1 MCQYQ
6 RIYVKVKTKSI
17 GKNNKKG
24 HQNIKQLKSKKEI
37 QQQVVRMILNV
48 LGYVR
53 YKDLI
58 PKTSTVRVLV
68 WIRLEEEL
76 ITFFQI
82 WKAKKT
88 KDYADEFIIGL
99 INILEGQRRI
109 LFSQKI
115 REWILKQNLKNIE
128 RKLLCRQAIRK
139 VL

>member
-1 MCQYQ
+1 
-6 RIYVKVKTKSI
+6 
-17 GKNNKKG
+17 
-24 HQNIKQLKSKKEI
+24 
-37 QQQVVRMILNV
+37 MILNV

-76 ITFFQI
+76 ITLFQI

-109 LFSQKI
+109 LFSQKV
-115 REWILKQNLKNIE
+115 REWILKQNLMNIE
-128 RKLLCRQAIRK
+128 RKLLCR
-139 VL
+139 